1 MFLPEPI
8 EEEKLNILFL
18 KYQNGDIE
26 SRNIIIESNLRLVMS
41 LVKIHYKSF
50 YESLY
55 YIEYDDLFEVGCIG
69 LIKAVDNY
77 NVSYK
82 VKFATYASR
91 CILNEILMFLRKN
104 KKLEN
109 VSSLNNNIDDDF
121 EFMDLLLDDISIED
135 NYIDKELKKEVIE
148 SLIVLSDLEKRVVML
163 YFGLNSPSY
172 SQAQI
177 SEILNISASY
187 VSRILTRSY
196 KKIKLYLNKIDNN
209 FKVLIKK

>member
-1 MFLPEPI
+1 MIYL
-8 EEEKLNILFL
+8 KL
-18 KYQNGDIE
+18 
-26 SRNIIIESNLRLVMS
+26 V
-41 LVKIHYKSF
+41 
-50 YESLY
+50 
-55 YIEYDDLFEVGCIG
+55 
-69 LIKAVDNY
+69 
-77 NVSYK
+77 VSYK

-163 YFGLNSPSY
+163 YFGINSPSY